1 MLSLRLALLVLLSTA
16 VLSGDVLYKR
26 QEAPR
31 AGTAL
36 LETPANSRL
45 QCGIRCAREERCTH
59 WAFDMPTSR
68 CRLYPLLSSD
78 PAPRVTETVYIG
90 QTDVPEGYRQ
100 IPSTGKGFRKSTW
113 SIEGG
118 QILQKCQ
125 LWGPRVTPAV
135 PESEEEYQYLRSTTP
150 VPGSYWLGIK
160 RIDGVYRDMFGRA
173 LQINQTWV
181 GFAGDQSGTLCGRIR
196 RDGLHSE
203 ACDTTAWFICQYGMY

>member
-1 MLSLRLALLVLLSTA
+1 MLILRLTLPVLLSIA

-36 LETPANSRL
+36 LETAASSRL
-45 QCGIRCAREERCTH
+45 ECAIRCAREERCTH

-90 QTDVPEGYRQ
+90 QTDVPEGYRL
-100 IPSTGKGFRKSTW
+100 IPSTGKAFSKSNW
-113 SIEGG
+113 FIEGG

-125 LWGPRVTPAV
+125 LWGPHVTPAV
-135 PESEEEYQYLRSTTP
+135 PESEEEYKYLRRTTP

-160 RIDGVYRDMFGRA
+160 RIDGVYHDMFGRA
-173 LQINQTWV
+173 LQINQAWV
-181 GFAGDQSGTLCGRIR
+181 SFADDQSSTLCGRIY
-196 RDGLHSE
+196 RDGLRAE
-203 ACDTTAWFICQYGMY
+203 ACDNPAWFICQFGMY